1 MSANEPVPQYD
12 PSEDVGTG
20 SPLVDALNRFASEFP
35 VLHDPAE
42 VQAFMKS
49 VEGLPDMG
57 ERVEQFMQ
65 EIIARYEKW
74 AKDNGVEWD

>member
-1 MSANEPVPQYD
+1 MSANEPVPEYHPGND
-12 PSEDVGTG
+12 GDTG
-20 SPLVDALNRFASEFP
+20 SPVVDALNRFASEFP

-49 VEGLPDMG
+49 VEGLPDIG
-57 ERVEQFMQ
+57 ERVERYLQ

-74 AKDNGVEWD
+74 AKDHGVE